1 MIKKKILST
10 GAAAIRAISY
20 FGTSSFADSKT
31 DFKNSMEINMTVDAD
46 GNAVYEYTDA
56 KGITRTNGTT
66 SKELTKGRYDYIYG
80 ILKMDSDNI
89 VVTVTDAPKGGKTS
103 FEIVSEYGGTIA
115 SSGTTRYGKGSSWSA
130 KGQHG
135 ILGVVN
141 NIRANPSVSGTYKF
155 HLQW

>member
-1 MIKKKILST
+1 MNKKKILST
-10 GAAAIRAISY
+10 GAVALVAISC
-20 FGTSSFADSKT
+20 FGTNTFANSKT
-31 DFKNSMEINMTVDAD
+31 ELKNSMEVNMHVDAN
-46 GNAVYEYTDA
+46 GNTEYEYTVIN
-56 KGITRTNGTT
+56 GEIRTNGST
-66 SKELTKGRYDYIYG
+66 SKKLTKGRFDLIYG
-80 ILKMDSDNI
+80 VMKMDSDNI
-89 VVTVTDAPKGGKTS
+89 VVTAKNAPSGGKTS

>member
-1 MIKKKILST
+1 
-10 GAAAIRAISY
+10 
-20 FGTSSFADSKT
+20 
-31 DFKNSMEINMTVDAD
+31 MEVNMTVDAD

-56 KGITRTNGTT
+56 KGVTRTNATT
-66 SKELTKGRYDYIYG
+66 SKKLTQGRSDYIYG

-89 VVTVTDAPKGGKTS
+89 VVTVKEAPTGGKTS

-115 SSGTTRYGKGSSWSA
+115 TSGTTRYGKGSSWSV

-135 ILGVVN
+135 VLGVVN
-141 NIRANPSVSGTYKF
+141 NVRANPSISCNYTF

>member
-1 MIKKKILST
+1 MIKKKVLSIGCAVVLAFSYLGTRVFANYGT
-10 GAAAIRAISY
+10 GSN
-20 FGTSSFADSKT
+20 
-31 DFKNSMEINMTVDAD
+31 NSAEVEMTVDYN
-46 GNAVYEYTDA
+46 GNTVYEYTDA
-56 KGITRTNGTT
+56 KGVTRTNGTT

-141 NIRANPSVSGTYKF
+141 NIRANTSVSGTYKF

>member
-10 GAAAIRAISY
+10 GAAAIIAISY

-56 KGITRTNGTT
+56 KGVTRTNGTT

-89 VVTVTDAPKGGKTS
+89 VVTVTDAPKVEKHLLKLL
-103 FEIVSEYGGTIA
+103 VSMVELLLLLEQQDTV
-115 SSGTTRYGKGSSWSA
+115 KVV
-130 KGQHG
+130 
-135 ILGVVN
+135 LGVQ
-141 NIRANPSVSGTYKF
+141 RVSMEY
-155 HLQW
+155 LV